1 MAAFAIYRLPYQ
13 QECRLLMQTEGQPAE
28 LPSLSALSGKE
39 GFVMAPFT
47 IDQRHPLLLFSPD
60 VDECLSP
67 DDLLTAAGDAGELV
81 AKMSQVL
88 SSPQQEENERYGT
101 KGHYAIDFANFHS
114 QILEGEF
121 SKVVLARCCHE
132 KNTRHETPLQ
142 LFVRAC
148 REYPRLYVA
157 LVCAY
162 RCGTWLMAT
171 PEVLLEGDGH
181 QWSTMS
187 LAGTMSLTDSQL
199 NFDEPPSPE
208 RHDDTEIGWNIKN
221 IQEQRFVSTYITER
235 LEQVATGI
243 EEHGPYTRRA
253 GRLVQLRSDFL
264 FTLPDT
270 GRLGE
275 LLNVLYPTPAVCGLP
290 KDAAR
295 DFIRRNELAPRQY
308 YSGFAG
314 LLQPTGET
322 HLYVSLRCMRLRG
335 DDCTLFAGGGLLADS
350 EMSTEW
356 DETEAKMETM
366 RVLIKKDAQG

>member
-1 MAAFAIYRLPYQ
+1 M
-13 QECRLLMQTEGQPAE
+13 
-28 LPSLSALSGKE
+28 
-39 GFVMAPFT
+39 
-47 IDQRHPLLLFSPD
+47 
-60 VDECLSP
+60 
-67 DDLLTAAGDAGELV
+67 
-81 AKMSQVL
+81 
-88 SSPQQEENERYGT
+88 
-101 KGHYAIDFANFHS
+101 
-114 QILEGEF
+114 
-121 SKVVLARCCHE
+121 
-132 KNTRHETPLQ
+132 
-142 LFVRAC
+142 
-148 REYPRLYVA
+148 
-157 LVCAY
+157 
-162 RCGTWLMAT
+162 
-171 PEVLLEGDGH
+171 
-181 QWSTMS
+181 
-187 LAGTMSLTDSQL
+187 
-199 NFDEPPSPE
+199 
-208 RHDDTEIGWNIKN
+208 
-221 IQEQRFVSTYITER
+221 
-235 LEQVATGI
+235 
-243 EEHGPYTRRA
+243 RA
-253 GRLVQLRSDFL
+253 GRLVHLRSDFL